1 MATRSSRVV
10 AAAPVTAVAPTTT
23 DAVTTTTATDTTAAH
38 IPLVRAQPMR
48 PGGPTRANVAAT
60 ELRRWLAQGWRKADQ
75 NGGDHGA

>member
-10 AAAPVTAVAPTTT
+10 ATAPVTAVAPTTI
-23 DAVTTTTATDTTAAH
+23 DAVTTSAATDAIATH
-38 IPLVRAQPMR
+38 LPLVRTQPMR